1 MFVDLIVLNWHQDSA
16 TPVLGLPFP
25 NKYFFS
31 VKPQCE
37 FQPCFK
43 NLFIYQSLKGENP
56 TYFSVS
62 HFGYSQSKGR
72 RNPSQENFGLLFDVE
87 MSDSQIFFLLLIF
100 FPPFISANLPL
111 LGLCCCL
118 WKGAS
123 CHGNPH
129 LRGMLHTF
137 PAGFPGHQGGFGAC
151 KHIQV

>member
-1 MFVDLIVLNWHQDSA
+1 MFVDLMALNWHQDSA

-25 NKYFFS
+25 NKSFFS

-87 MSDSQIFFLLLIF
+87 MSDSQIFFF
-100 FPPFISANLPL
+100 FN
-111 LGLCCCL
+111 
-118 WKGAS
+118 
-123 CHGNPH
+123 
-129 LRGMLHTF
+129 
-137 PAGFPGHQGGFGAC
+137 
-151 KHIQV
+151 